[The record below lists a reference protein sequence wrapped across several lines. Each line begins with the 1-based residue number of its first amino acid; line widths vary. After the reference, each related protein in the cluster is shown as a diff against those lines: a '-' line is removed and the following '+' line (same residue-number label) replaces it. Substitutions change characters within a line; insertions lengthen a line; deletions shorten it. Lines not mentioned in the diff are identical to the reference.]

1 MVSDI
6 KDRINLGISDV
17 FIFNFYADIV
27 IKMYILRTF
36 WMSFKTCLNGFHLR
50 SNVLDLLLIQI

>member
-6 KDRINLGISDV
+6 KDGINLGISDV

-36 WMSFKTCLNGFHLR
+36 
-50 SNVLDLLLIQI
+50 